1 MAVASLVLGIIS
13 IVCSFIGGVNWVGAI
28 LGIVGIV
35 LGVLGKKKTP
45 EKAGMATA
53 GLVMSIIGVVLSLI
67 FIIACAACFASVGG
81 CAAVSELSSL

>member
-13 IVCSFIGGVNWVGAI
+13 VVCSFIGGLNFVGLV

-45 EKAGMATA
+45 EKSGMATA
-53 GLVMSIIGVVLSLI
+53 GIVLSIIGVVLTAIIL
-67 FIIACAACFASVGG
+67 IACAACFGSVGG
-81 CAAVSELSSL
+81 FAACAEALS